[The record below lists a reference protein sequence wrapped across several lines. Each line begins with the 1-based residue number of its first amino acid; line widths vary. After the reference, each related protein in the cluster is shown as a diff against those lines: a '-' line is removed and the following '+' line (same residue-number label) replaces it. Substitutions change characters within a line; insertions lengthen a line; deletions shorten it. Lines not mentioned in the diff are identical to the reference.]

1 MKRQQT
7 FTDIEHANRKR
18 RTKMDEFLEA
28 MDAIIEWT
36 EWCAVVEP
44 YYPLGKRG
52 RPPRG
57 VEIMLR
63 MYLLQNWYNLADE
76 AVEEAI
82 YNTYPM
88 ARFMGIDFL
97 GSEQVPDATTLC
109 KFRQLLDE
117 NDVTKKI
124 FGTIKGFLEKHGKI
138 MHGGTIV
145 DATIVAAPSSTKNEK
160 HERDPEMHQVK
171 KGNQWYFGERLHI
184 GTDAGSGYIHDV
196 EVTAANV
203 GERDVVS
210 DLVREDDEVVYGDAG
225 YCGMENRE
233 EAKNDPHL
241 SQIDW
246 RTNNKKPRN
255 PSEAW
260 KQGEAHRWHK
270 IFNAQK
276 SRVRCK
282 VEYPFLIIK
291 RIFHYNKV
299 RYRGIKKNRT
309 QAYTLCALANLYM
322 LRQSGFVGTT

>member
-7 FTDIEHANRKR
+7 FTDIEYANRKR
-18 RTKMDEFLEA
+18 RTKMDEFLDA
-28 MDAIIEWT
+28 MDAIIEWP
-36 EWCAVVEP
+36 EWCALVEP
-44 YYPLGKRG
+44 YYPLGERG

-88 ARFMGIDFL
+88 ARFMGINFL
-97 GSEQVPDATTLC
+97 GDEQVPDATTLC

-117 NDVTKKI
+117 NGVTKKI
-124 FGTIKGFLEKHGKI
+124 FETVKGFLEKHGKI

-160 HERDPEMHQVK
+160 HERDPEMHSVK

-184 GTDAGSGYIHDV
+184 GTDAGSGYIHSV
-196 EVTAANV
+196 EVTAANAS
-203 GERDVVS
+203 EREVVPE
-210 DLVREDDEVVYGDAG
+210 LLREDDEVGYGDGG
-225 YCGMENRE
+225 YIGLEKQESIANHP
-233 EAKNDPHL
+233 NF
-241 SQIDW
+241 SQIVW
-246 RTNNKKPRN
+246 RINQRKPRRAT
-255 PSEAW
+255 EAW
-260 KQGEAHRWHK
+260 KQGEAARWHK

-299 RYRGIKKNRT
+299 QYRGIQKNRT

>member
-7 FTDIEHANRKR
+7 FTDIEYANRKR

-28 MDAIIEWT
+28 MDAIIVWD
-36 EWCAVVEP
+36 EWCALVEP
-44 YYPLGKRG
+44 YYPDGKRG

-97 GSEQVPDATTLC
+97 GNEQVPDATTLC

-117 NDVTKKI
+117 NGVTKQI
-124 FGTIKGFLEKHGKI
+124 FGSVKDFLDKHGKI
-138 MHGGTIV
+138 MHGGSIV
-145 DATIVAAPSSTKNEK
+145 DATIVSAPTSTKNEK
-160 HERDPEMHQVK
+160 HERDPEMHSVK

-184 GTDAGSGYIHDV
+184 GTDAGSGYIHSV

-203 GERDVVS
+203 GERDVVPH
-210 DLVREDDEVVYGDAG
+210 LLREDDEVVYGDAG
-225 YCGMENRE
+225 YTGMEKRDE
-233 EAKNDPHL
+233 IKNDPHL
-241 SQIDW
+241 SQIIW
-246 RTNNKKPRN
+246 RTNSQKPYRKN
-255 PSEAW
+255 AW
-260 KQGEAHRWHK
+260 IPGEGTRWHRY
-270 IFNAQK
+270 FEYQK
-276 SRVRCK
+276 SRVRAK

-299 RYRGIKKNRT
+299 RYRGIQKNRT

-322 LRQSGFVGTT
+322 LRQSGYVGAT